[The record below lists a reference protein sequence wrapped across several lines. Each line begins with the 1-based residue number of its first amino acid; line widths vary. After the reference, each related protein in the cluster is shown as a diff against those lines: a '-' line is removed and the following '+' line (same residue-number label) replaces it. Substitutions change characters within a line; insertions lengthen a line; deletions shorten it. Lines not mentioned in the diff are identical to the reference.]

1 MGNTCVVTSLIKVHI
16 LLSHR
21 VHSLM
26 EATTF
31 KPNLPWKV
39 RLVASLITFLS
50 DASRRSNGTVN
61 RCLINLADRKVLA
74 NPAPVHGV
82 SSSDVTV
89 SAARNLW
96 FRLYTPSSTTASLPL
111 VVFFHG
117 GAFSFFAADSNTYD
131 SLCRLLCRS
140 LNAVV
145 VSVNYRL
152 TPEHRY
158 PAQYDDGVDA
168 LKFIDQNGGVLPC
181 SADVSKCFLAGD
193 SAGANLAHHVAVR
206 VSKEGL
212 RTISVIGMVLIQPY
226 FGGEKRTQSEIE
238 INRVPFISLDF
249 SDWHWKAF
257 TPHGSNRDHEAVNVS
272 GPNAVDI
279 VGLDYP
285 NTMVFMGGFDPLRDW
300 QRMYYEWLKKSGKEA
315 QLIDYPNAIHAFYYF
330 PDLPETS
337 QLFSQVKEF
346 MSKQMSNVN

>member
-1 MGNTCVVTSLIKVHI
+1 MK
-16 LLSHR
+16 
-21 VHSLM
+21 
-26 EATTF
+26 ATTS

-39 RLVASLITFLS
+39 RLSVSLLTILWNIC
-50 DASRRSNGTVN
+50 RRSNGTFN
-61 RCLINLADRKVLA
+61 RRLFSVTDRKAAA
-74 NPAPVHGV
+74 NPAPVDGV
-82 SSSDVTV
+82 SSSDMTV
-89 SAARNLW
+89 SADRNLW
-96 FRLYTPSSTTASLPL
+96 FRLYTPSSSSSSASLP
-111 VVFFHG
+111 VVFYFHG
-117 GAFSFFAADSNTYD
+117 GAFTVFSADSITYD
-131 SLCRLLCRS
+131 SLCRLFCRS

-158 PAQYDDGVDA
+158 PAQYDDGVDV

-212 RTISVIGMVLIQPY
+212 GTINVVGLVSIQPA

-238 INRVPFISLDF
+238 MNRVPIISLGF
-249 SDWHWKAF
+249 TDWHWKALL
-257 TPHGSNRDHEAVNVS
+257 PHGSNRDHEAVNVI
-272 GPNAVDI
+272 GPNAVGI

-285 NTMVFMGGFDPLRDW
+285 STIVFTGGFDPLRDW
-300 QRMYYEWLKKSGKEA
+300 QRMYYEWLRKSEKEA
-315 QLIDYPNAIHAFYYF
+315 QLIDYPNAIHAFYFY
-330 PDLPETS
+330 PELPETS
-337 QLFSQVKEF
+337 LLVSQVKEF